1 MSMNVTLT
9 PTLESLVKNKVA
21 AGLYSSPSEVMNEAL
36 RMMQEQD
43 NIRDLRLGQLRD
55 EIAQGLGSGASEP
68 WNLDTVKRKLHSR
81 RTAKSP
87 NQVQV

>member
-1 MSMNVTLT
+1 MPLELVKREESTISLNVTLT

-43 NIRDLRLGQLRD
+43 HVRNRGQT
-55 EIAQGLGSGASEP
+55 
-68 WNLDTVKRKLHSR
+68 TVFPTNSLPLK
-81 RTAKSP
+81 
-87 NQVQV
+87 